1 MLAHEK
7 LSANIKHKDTVCIQ
21 YDQHQTAGNT
31 SVCVH
36 LSGEFLHYELASV
49 RADSGGSSKQTQTQN
64 QQGQKF

>member
-7 LSANIKHKDTVCIQ
+7 LSANIKHKDSLYPIDQ
-21 YDQHQTAGNT
+21 YQTAENT

-49 RADSGGSSKQTQTQN
+49 RADSGGSSK
-64 QQGQKF
+64 